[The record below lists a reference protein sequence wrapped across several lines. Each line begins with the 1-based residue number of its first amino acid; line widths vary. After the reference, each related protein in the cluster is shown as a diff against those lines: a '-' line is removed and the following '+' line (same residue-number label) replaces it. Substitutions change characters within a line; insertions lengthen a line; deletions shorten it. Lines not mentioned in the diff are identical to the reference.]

1 MLDEIKLSYQ
11 NFAEAYKRLN
21 EGVAIAD
28 NDLYKDGVIQRF
40 EFTFELMWKTLKLF
54 LTDQGIIS
62 QSPKETLKAAFRYG
76 LLSEQDVYLEML
88 EDRNIT
94 SHNYNLAK
102 SEQIFNR
109 IKIKYVKQLGE
120 LIDELQKRI

>member
-40 EFTFELMWKTLKLF
+40 EFTFELMWKTLRLF
-54 LTDQGIIS
+54 LMDQGIIS
-62 QSPKETLKAAFRYG
+62 QSPKEALKAAFRYG

-94 SHNYNLAK
+94 SHNYNLEK